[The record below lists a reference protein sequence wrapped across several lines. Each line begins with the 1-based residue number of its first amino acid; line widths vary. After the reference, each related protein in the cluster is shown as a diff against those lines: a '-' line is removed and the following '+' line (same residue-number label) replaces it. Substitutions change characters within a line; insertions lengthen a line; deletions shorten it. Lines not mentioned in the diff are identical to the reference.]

1 MQQSD
6 SVIYTYMDIYMFF
19 FKLFSTIG
27 YDMILNIVLCALQ
40 LALFILFLYLAACIC
55 YSQTPNLSFSHSPLV
70 TLSLFS
76 MSVSLYVFCK

>member
-40 LALFILFLYLAACIC
+40 KDFVY
-55 YSQTPNLSFSHSPLV
+55 PFSI
-70 TLSLFS
+70 
-76 MSVSLYVFCK
+76 Y